1 MEINRYGNLD
11 YGAVTI
17 NFLIKNLEVGLQ
29 ARLLLKELK
38 KNEKSREYKNNKE
51 FIKVIIVKN

>member
-38 KNEKSREYKNNKE
+38 KNEKESR
-51 FIKVIIVKN
+51 I